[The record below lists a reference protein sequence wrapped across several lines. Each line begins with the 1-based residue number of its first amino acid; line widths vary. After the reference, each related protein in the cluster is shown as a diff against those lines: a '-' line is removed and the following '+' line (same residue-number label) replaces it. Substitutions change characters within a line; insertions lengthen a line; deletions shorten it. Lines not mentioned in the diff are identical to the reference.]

1 MPQQIQ
7 YCMNMIDYSKLP
19 VPAQVAGYLNVE
31 LRHYDSLA
39 PGVGGAYMSLQLHRS
54 LSPDIQSTHAQDSNY
69 SKSEWLTKSPPLDLT
84 VAVDLSAMLSVRL
97 ISFPPFLGSRIQL
110 VTACTL
116 SCTLPGLARLT
127 LCAGSLNAGLNVM
140 VDMIAMIYW
149 LGMPEIYSL
158 GVVWIACARQPVK
171 ILSRLW
177 PNWAWLAI
185 ICKVFQLLNL
195 PNLCNES
202 LLLSVIRAWR
212 IYPPSLP
219 SASLSI
225 LSDSPFFQE
234 CRVSCHLYADNNQ
247 QSSGQNSSAR
257 ILELALPA
265 SCTRLA
271 TVQHALAIT
280 WLLLWLHLT

>member
-1 MPQQIQ
+1 MLLESQLLDLTMQMPQQIQ

-19 VPAQVAGYLNVE
+19 VPAQVAEYLNVE
-31 LRHYDSLA
+31 LRYYCSLA
-39 PGVGGAYMSLQLHRS
+39 HGVGGAYMSLQLHRS

-69 SKSEWLTKSPPLDLT
+69 RKSEWLTKSPPLDLT

-127 LCAGSLNAGLNVM
+127 FCAGSLNAGLNVM

-171 ILSRLW
+171 ILSRPW
-177 PNWAWLAI
+177 PNWAWLA
-185 ICKVFQLLNL
+185 
-195 PNLCNES
+195 
-202 LLLSVIRAWR
+202 
-212 IYPPSLP
+212 
-219 SASLSI
+219 
-225 LSDSPFFQE
+225 
-234 CRVSCHLYADNNQ
+234 
-247 QSSGQNSSAR
+247 G
-257 ILELALPA
+257 LPA
-265 SCTRLA
+265 SQLTKLMQRKLTAVCKSRL
-271 TVQHALAIT
+271 TNLPSFSSVCFSFYTFWFALLPGMHSELSLVC
-280 WLLLWLHLT
+280 WQ